1 MWVLTSK
8 QCVGRETQQKLPN
21 YCNSISFELLGAEF
35 VREVHFDAIEDQ
47 FVIITWE
54 RPLDEAPAK

>member
-8 QCVGRETQQKLPN
+8 QSVGRETQQKLPN
-21 YCNSISFELLGAEF
+21 YCNSISFELGGVEYI
-35 VREVHFDAIEDQ
+35 REVHFDAPADK

-54 RPLDEAPAK
+54 RPLDEVPAG